1 MFNILVFAGTTE
13 GRELAEFCVA
23 EQISASFSVTT
34 DYGAALLPQS
44 EFLTILQGKLD
55 CTQMQQLFSQNRYNL
70 VIDATHPYAVEAT
83 KTIRSAC
90 ALTQT
95 PYYRLL
101 REESTHALPGTVVDS
116 MEDLIAYV
124 NQDNRI
130 LFSTMGSKELP
141 ALTAVQGYRE
151 RVWARLLP
159 IPEGEALCTKWG
171 FDPQKIIWGR
181 GPFSLEENKQH
192 LLRSGAQVLITKETG
207 SVGGYAEKAEAAAQ
221 CGVELITIKRPTETG
236 LTPKEVREMLVE
248 QKQKKIGRKT
258 L

>member
-1 MFNILVFAGTTE
+1 M
-13 GRELAEFCVA
+13 
-23 EQISASFSVTT
+23 
-34 DYGAALLPQS
+34 
-44 EFLTILQGKLD
+44 
-55 CTQMQQLFSQNRYNL
+55 
-70 VIDATHPYAVEAT
+70 
-83 KTIRSAC
+83 
-90 ALTQT
+90 
-95 PYYRLL
+95 
-101 REESTHALPGTVVDS
+101 
-116 MEDLIAYV
+116 
-124 NQDNRI
+124 

-192 LLRSGAQVLITKETG
+192 LLRSGAQALITKETG

-236 LTPKEVREMLVE
+236 LTPKEVREMLLE